1 MRDKLDRPTTRS
13 ANFLPCS
20 ELADT
25 PSGMVA
31 AAIFVILIE
40 DVFDAI
46 MQFGFT
52 ASEIDLNND
61 RLSWMFSETAWK
73 DHQEDTWTG
82 IGQVTSMTMS
92 TSRKPLMP

>member
-1 MRDKLDRPTTRS
+1 
-13 ANFLPCS
+13 
-20 ELADT
+20 
-25 PSGMVA
+25 MVA
-31 AAIFVILIE
+31 AAIFVMLID
-40 DVFDAI
+40 DVFDAM

-73 DHQEDTWTG
+73 DYQEEGTWTG

-92 TSRKPLMP
+92 ASRKPLIP